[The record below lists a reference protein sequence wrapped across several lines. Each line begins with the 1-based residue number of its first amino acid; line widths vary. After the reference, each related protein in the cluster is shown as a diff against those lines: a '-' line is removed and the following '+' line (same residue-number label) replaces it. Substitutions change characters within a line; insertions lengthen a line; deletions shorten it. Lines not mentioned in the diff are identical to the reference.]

1 MPILLILLVVAAL
14 YFVIS
19 GIIVVEQQEVV
30 IIQRLGR
37 YKETLQAG
45 LNFIVPFIEAPKTI
59 SKKVTVNYRD
69 GTSSSY
75 MQKTT
80 RIDLRETVV
89 DFPRQTV
96 ITKDNVSISINAVLY
111 FQIFNPE
118 KSVYNVEN
126 LYEAIE
132 KLTQTTLRQLI
143 GKLELQETLTSRDKI
158 NTELR
163 ETIDSASD
171 KWGVKVNRIEL
182 QDIMPPKDIQAAM
195 DKQMKAERE
204 KRAMIYEA
212 EGQKES
218 AIRIAEGEKEAAIR
232 QAEGEKEAAIL
243 KAEGI
248 SQARIIEADAE
259 KEAINRIIE
268 ALSGKGQ
275 ADKYLIAMKY
285 LETMKD
291 MTSGKDNKVVYMPY
305 EATAALSSVDGI
317 KELLT
322 TTTKKSA

>member
-1 MPILLILLVVAAL
+1 METFLTLLVLLAL
-14 YFVIS
+14 YFVIK
-19 GIIVVEQQEVV
+19 GCIIVEQQEVV
-30 IIQRLGR
+30 IIQRLGK
-37 YKETLQAG
+37 YKETLSAG
-45 LNFIVPFIEAPKTI
+45 LNFIVPFIDSPKNI
-59 SKKVTVNYRD
+59 YKKVTINYRD
-69 GTSSSY
+69 GGSSSY
-75 MQKTT
+75 MQKTS
-80 RIDLRETVV
+80 RIDLRETVC
-89 DFPRQTV
+89 DFPRQSV

-118 KSVYNVEN
+118 KSVYGVEN

-182 QDIMPPKDIQAAM
+182 QDITPPADIQAAM

-212 EGQKES
+212 EGEKES
-218 AIRIAEGEKEAAIR
+218 SIRIAEGQKEAAIR
-232 QAEGEKEAAIL
+232 QAEGEKESAIL

-248 SQARIIEADAE
+248 AQARMIEAEAE

-268 ALSGKGQ
+268 ALSAKGQ

-285 LETMKD
+285 LETLKE
-291 MTSGKDNKVVYMPY
+291 MTTGKDNKVVYLPY
-305 EATAALSSVDGI
+305 EASAIMSSLDGI
-317 KELLT
+317 KEMLAV
-322 TTTKKSA
+322 KKSA

>member
-1 MPILLILLVVAAL
+1 METFLTLLVIL
-14 YFVIS
+14 TIYFVIK
-19 GIIVVEQQEVV
+19 GCIIVEQQEVV
-30 IIQRLGR
+30 IIQRLGK
-37 YKETLQAG
+37 YKETLSAG
-45 LNFIVPFIEAPKTI
+45 LNFIVPFIDSPKNI
-59 SKKVTVNYRD
+59 YKKVTINYRD
-69 GTSSSY
+69 GGSSSY
-75 MQKTT
+75 MQKTS
-80 RIDLRETVV
+80 RIDLRETVC
-89 DFPRQTV
+89 DFPRQSV

-118 KSVYNVEN
+118 KSVYGVEN

-182 QDIMPPKDIQAAM
+182 QDITPPADIQAAM

-212 EGQKES
+212 EGEKES
-218 AIRIAEGEKEAAIR
+218 SIRIAEGQKEAAIR
-232 QAEGEKEAAIL
+232 QAEGQKEAAIL

-248 SQARIIEADAE
+248 AQARMVEAEAE

-268 ALSGKGQ
+268 ALSAKGQ

-285 LETMKD
+285 LETLKE
-291 MTSGKDNKVVYMPY
+291 MTTGKDNKVVYLPY
-305 EATAALSSVDGI
+305 EASAVMSSLDGI
-317 KELLT
+317 KEMLAA
-322 TTTKKSA
+322 KKSA

>member
-1 MPILLILLVVAAL
+1 MSTLLTLIIFTAL
-14 YFVIS
+14 FIAIK
-19 GIIVVEQQEVV
+19 GCMIVEQQEVV
-30 IIQRLGR
+30 IIQRLGK
-37 YKETLQAG
+37 YKETLSAG
-45 LNFIVPFIEAPKTI
+45 LNFIVPFIDTPKI
-59 SKKVTVNYRD
+59 VSRKVTVNYRD
-69 GTSSSY
+69 GSTTSY

-80 RIDLRETVV
+80 RIDLRETVC
-89 DFPRQTV
+89 DFPRQSV

-111 FQIFNPE
+111 FQIINPE
-118 KSVYNVEN
+118 KSVYGVEN

-143 GKLELQETLTSRDKI
+143 GKLDLQETLTSRDKI

-163 ETIDSASD
+163 EILDAASD

-182 QDIMPPKDIQAAM
+182 QDITPPSDIQQAM

-218 AIRIAEGEKEAAIR
+218 AIRIAEGQKEAAIR
-232 QAEGEKEAAIL
+232 DAEGQKEAAIL

-248 SQARIIEADAE
+248 AQARMVEAEAE
-259 KEAINRIIE
+259 KEAITRIIE
-268 ALSGKGQ
+268 ALHAKGQ

-285 LETMKD
+285 LETMKE
-291 MTSGKDNKVVYMPY
+291 MTSGKDNKIVYMPY
-305 EATAALSSVDGI
+305 EASAVLSSVDGI
-317 KELLT
+317 KEML
-322 TTTKKSA
+322 TTKKGA

>member
-1 MPILLILLVVAAL
+1 MPTFLILLVVLAI
-14 YFVIS
+14 YFVMK
-19 GIIVVEQQEVV
+19 GCIIVEQQEVV
-30 IIQRLGR
+30 IIQRLGK
-37 YKETLQAG
+37 YKETLSAG
-45 LNFIVPFIEAPKTI
+45 LNFIVPFIDSPKTI
-59 SKKVTVNYRD
+59 YRKVTVNYRD

-75 MQKTT
+75 MQKSS

-89 DFPRQTV
+89 DFPRQSV

-118 KSVYNVEN
+118 KSVYGVEN

-163 ETIDSASD
+163 ETIDNASD

-182 QDIMPPKDIQAAM
+182 QDITPPKDIQTAM

-232 QAEGEKEAAIL
+232 QAEGEKESAIL
-243 KAEGI
+243 KAEGVA
-248 SQARIIEADAE
+248 QARMVEAEAE

-268 ALSGKGQ
+268 ALSTKGQ

-285 LETMKD
+285 LETMKE
-291 MTSGKDNKVVYMPY
+291 MTSGQNNKVVYMPY
-305 EATAALSSVDGI
+305 EASAVLSSIDGI
-317 KELLT
+317 KEMLIS
-322 TTTKKSA
+322 KKSA

>member
-1 MPILLILLVVAAL
+1 MMSTLLILLVLAAV
-14 YFVIS
+14 FIAVK
-19 GIIVVEQQEVV
+19 GCIIVEQQEVV
-30 IIQRLGR
+30 IVQRLGK
-37 YKETLQAG
+37 YKETLSAG
-45 LNFIVPFIEAPKTI
+45 LNFIVPFIDEPKII

-69 GTSSSY
+69 GGSSSY

-80 RIDLRETVV
+80 RIDLRETVC
-89 DFPRQTV
+89 DFPRQSV

-118 KSVYNVEN
+118 KSVYGVEN

-143 GKLELQETLTSRDKI
+143 GKLDLQETLTSRDKI

-163 ETIDSASD
+163 EILDQASD

-182 QDIMPPKDIQAAM
+182 QDITPPSDIQAAM

-218 AIRIAEGEKEAAIR
+218 AIRIAEGQKEAAIR
-232 QAEGEKEAAIL
+232 AAEGDKEAAIL
-243 KAEGI
+243 KAEGVA
-248 SQARIIEADAE
+248 QARMVEAEAE
-259 KEAINRIIE
+259 KEAISRIIE
-268 ALSGKGQ
+268 ALHTKGQ

-285 LETMKD
+285 LETMKE
-291 MTSGKDNKVVYMPY
+291 MTSGKDNKIVYMPY
-305 EATAALSSVDGI
+305 EASAVLSSVDGI
-317 KELLT
+317 KEMLLT
-322 TTTKKSA
+322 KKGA

>member
-1 MPILLILLVVAAL
+1 MSTLLILLVLAAV
-14 YFVIS
+14 FIAIK
-19 GIIVVEQQEVV
+19 GCIIVEQQEVV
-30 IIQRLGR
+30 IVQRLGK
-37 YKETLQAG
+37 YKETLSAG
-45 LNFIVPFIEAPKTI
+45 LNFIVPFIDEPKII

-69 GTSSSY
+69 GGSSSY

-80 RIDLRETVV
+80 RIDLRETVC
-89 DFPRQTV
+89 DFPRQSV

-118 KSVYNVEN
+118 KSVYGVEN

-143 GKLELQETLTSRDKI
+143 GKLDLQETLTSRDKI

-163 ETIDSASD
+163 EILDQASD

-182 QDIMPPKDIQAAM
+182 QDITPPSDIQAAM

-218 AIRIAEGEKEAAIR
+218 AIRIAEGQKEAAIR
-232 QAEGEKEAAIL
+232 AAEGDKEAAIL
-243 KAEGI
+243 KAEGVA
-248 SQARIIEADAE
+248 QARMVEAEAE
-259 KEAINRIIE
+259 KEAISRIIE
-268 ALSGKGQ
+268 ALHTKGQ

-285 LETMKD
+285 LETMKE
-291 MTSGKDNKVVYMPY
+291 MTSGKDNKIVYMPY
-305 EATAALSSVDGI
+305 EASAVLSSVDGI
-317 KELLT
+317 KEMLLT
-322 TTTKKSA
+322 KKGA

>member
-1 MPILLILLVVAAL
+1 MSTLLALLVL
-14 YFVIS
+14 GVIAIAIK
-19 GIIVVEQQEVV
+19 GCVIVEQQEVI

-37 YKETLQAG
+37 YKETLTAG
-45 LNFIVPFIEAPKTI
+45 LNFIIPFIDSPKPFYR
-59 SKKVTVNYRD
+59 KVTVNYRD
-69 GTSSSY
+69 GSSSSF
-75 MQKTT
+75 MQKGD
-80 RIDLRETVV
+80 RIDLRETVC
-89 DFPRQTV
+89 DFPRQSV

-111 FQIFNPE
+111 FQIINPE
-118 KSVYNVEN
+118 KAVYGVEN

-163 ETIDSASD
+163 ETIDGASD

-182 QDIMPPKDIQAAM
+182 QDITPPADIQNAM

-212 EGQKES
+212 EGEKES
-218 AIRIAEGEKEAAIR
+218 SIRIAEGKKEAAIR
-232 QAEGEKEAAIL
+232 QAEGEKESAIL

-248 SQARIIEADAE
+248 AKARIVEADAE
-259 KEAINRIIE
+259 KEAITRIIE
-268 ALSGKGQ
+268 ALNTKGQ

-285 LETMKD
+285 LETLKE
-291 MTSGKDNKVVYMPY
+291 MTSGEDNKVVYIPY
-305 EATAALSSVDGI
+305 EATAMLSSIDGI
-317 KELLT
+317 KEMLAA
-322 TTTKKSA
+322 KKPFIK

>member
-1 MPILLILLVVAAL
+1 MSTFLTLLIVLAIFIA
-14 YFVIS
+14 IK
-19 GIIVVEQQEVV
+19 GCMIVEQQEVV
-30 IIQRLGR
+30 IIQRLGK
-37 YKETLQAG
+37 YKETLSAG
-45 LNFIVPFIEAPKTI
+45 LNFIVPFIDTPKVVTR
-59 SKKVTVNYRD
+59 KVTINYRNGD
-69 GTSSSY
+69 TSSY

-80 RIDLRETVV
+80 RIDLRETVC
-89 DFPRQTV
+89 DFPRQSV

-111 FQIFNPE
+111 FQIINPE
-118 KSVYNVEN
+118 KSVYGVEN

-143 GKLELQETLTSRDKI
+143 GKLDLQETLTSRDKI

-163 ETIDSASD
+163 EILDAASD

-182 QDIMPPKDIQAAM
+182 QDITPPSDIQSAM

-248 SQARIIEADAE
+248 AQARMVEAEAE
-259 KEAINRIIE
+259 KEAISRIIE
-268 ALSGKGQ
+268 ALHTKGQ

-285 LETMKD
+285 LETMKE
-291 MTSGKDNKVVYMPY
+291 MTSGKDNKIVYMPY
-305 EATAALSSVDGI
+305 EASAVLSSVDGI
-317 KELLT
+317 KEMLLT
-322 TTTKKSA
+322 KKGA

>member
-1 MPILLILLVVAAL
+1 MSTLLFLLIIAAI
-14 YFVIS
+14 YVTIK
-19 GIIVVEQQEVV
+19 GCIIVEQQEVV
-30 IIQRLGR
+30 IIQRLGK
-37 YKETLQAG
+37 YKETLTAG
-45 LNFIVPFIEAPKTI
+45 LRFIIPFIDSPKNI
-59 SKKVTVNYRD
+59 YRKVTVNYPN

-75 MQKTT
+75 MQKTN
-80 RIDLRETVV
+80 RIDLRETVC
-89 DFPRQTV
+89 DFPRQSV

-118 KSVYNVEN
+118 KSVYGVEN

-182 QDIMPPKDIQAAM
+182 QDITPPADIQAAM

-212 EGQKES
+212 EGEKES

-232 QAEGEKEAAIL
+232 RAEGEKEASVL
-243 KAEGI
+243 KATGI
-248 SQARIIEADAE
+248 AQARMVEADAE
-259 KEAINRIIE
+259 KEAIKLIIE
-268 ALSGKGQ
+268 ALSTKGQ

-285 LETMKD
+285 LETMKE
-291 MTSGKDNKVVYMPY
+291 MTSGKDNKIVYMPY
-305 EATAALSSVDGI
+305 EASAVLSSVDGI
-317 KELLT
+317 KEMFHNA
-322 TTTKKSA
+322 KKSA

>member
-1 MPILLILLVVAAL
+1 MSTLLVLLVLLAIFIA
-14 YFVIS
+14 IK
-19 GIIVVEQQEVV
+19 GCIIVEQQEVV
-30 IIQRLGR
+30 IVQRLGK
-37 YKETLQAG
+37 YKETLSAG
-45 LNFIVPFIEAPKTI
+45 LNFIVPFIDTPKAF
-59 SKKVTVNYRD
+59 SRKVTVNYRD
-69 GTSSSY
+69 GGSSSY
-75 MQKTT
+75 LQKTT
-80 RIDLRETVV
+80 RIDLRETVC
-89 DFPRQTV
+89 DFPRQSV

-118 KSVYNVEN
+118 KSVYGVEN

-143 GKLELQETLTSRDKI
+143 GKLDLQETLTSRDKI

-163 ETIDSASD
+163 EILDQASD

-182 QDIMPPKDIQAAM
+182 QDITPPADIQAAM

-218 AIRIAEGEKEAAIR
+218 AMRIAEGQKEAAIR
-232 QAEGEKEAAIL
+232 EAEGQKQSAIL

-248 SQARIIEADAE
+248 AQARMVEAEAE
-259 KEAINRIIE
+259 KEAISRIIE
-268 ALSGKGQ
+268 ALHTKGQ

-285 LETMKD
+285 LETMKE
-291 MTSGKDNKVVYMPY
+291 MTSGKDNKIVYMPY
-305 EATAALSSVDGI
+305 EASAVLSSVDGI
-317 KELLT
+317 KEMLLT
-322 TTTKKSA
+322 KKGA

>member
-1 MPILLILLVVAAL
+1 MQTFLLLLVIAAL
-14 YFVIS
+14 YFVIK
-19 GIIVVEQQEVV
+19 GCIIVEQQEVV
-30 IIQRLGR
+30 IIQRLGK
-37 YKETLQAG
+37 YKETLSAG
-45 LNFIVPFIEAPKTI
+45 LNFIVPFIDSPKTI
-59 SKKVTVNYRD
+59 YKKVTVNYRD
-69 GTSSSY
+69 GSSSY

-89 DFPRQTV
+89 DFPRQSV
-96 ITKDNVSISINAVLY
+96 ITRDNVSISINAVLY

-118 KSVYNVEN
+118 KSVYGVEN

-163 ETIDSASD
+163 ETIDGASD

-182 QDIMPPKDIQAAM
+182 QDITPPKDIQMAM

-212 EGQKES
+212 EGTKES

-243 KAEGI
+243 KAEGVA
-248 SQARIIEADAE
+248 QARMVEAEAE

-268 ALSGKGQ
+268 ALSSKGQ

-285 LETMKD
+285 LDTMKD
-291 MTSGKDNKVVYMPY
+291 ITSGKDNKIVYMPY
-305 EATAALSSVDGI
+305 EASAVLSSVDGI

-322 TTTKKSA
+322 AKKTA

>member
-1 MPILLILLVVAAL
+1 METFLTLLVLLAL
-14 YFVIS
+14 YFVIK
-19 GIIVVEQQEVV
+19 GCIIVEQQEVV
-30 IIQRLGR
+30 IIQRLGK
-37 YKETLQAG
+37 YKETLSAG
-45 LNFIVPFIEAPKTI
+45 LNFIVPFIDSPKNI
-59 SKKVTVNYRD
+59 YKKVTINYRD
-69 GTSSSY
+69 GGSSSY
-75 MQKTT
+75 MQKTS
-80 RIDLRETVV
+80 RIDLRETVC
-89 DFPRQTV
+89 DFPRQSV

-118 KSVYNVEN
+118 KSVYGVEN

-182 QDIMPPKDIQAAM
+182 QDITPPTDIQAAM

-212 EGQKES
+212 EGEKES
-218 AIRIAEGEKEAAIR
+218 SIRIAEGQKEAAIR

-248 SQARIIEADAE
+248 AQARMVEAEAE

-268 ALSGKGQ
+268 ALSTKGQ

-285 LETMKD
+285 LETLKE
-291 MTSGKDNKVVYMPY
+291 MTTGKDNKVVYLPY
-305 EATAALSSVDGI
+305 EASAVMSSLDGI
-317 KELLT
+317 KEMLSA
-322 TTTKKSA
+322 KKSA

>member
-1 MPILLILLVVAAL
+1 MSTLLILLVLLAIFIA
-14 YFVIS
+14 YK
-19 GIIVVEQQEVV
+19 GCIIVEQQEVV
-30 IIQRLGR
+30 IIQRLGK
-37 YKETLQAG
+37 YKETLGAG
-45 LNFIVPFIEAPKTI
+45 LNFIVPFIDTPKTFYR
-59 SKKVTVNYRD
+59 KVNINYNN
-69 GTSSSY
+69 GTTSSY
-75 MQKTT
+75 MQSTT
-80 RIDLRETVV
+80 RIDLRETVC
-89 DFPRQTV
+89 DFPRQSV

-118 KSVYNVEN
+118 KSVYGVEN

-143 GKLELQETLTSRDKI
+143 GKLDLQETLTSRDKI

-163 ETIDSASD
+163 EILDQASD

-182 QDIMPPKDIQAAM
+182 QDITPPSDIQAAM

-218 AIRIAEGEKEAAIR
+218 AMRIAEGQKEAAIR
-232 QAEGEKEAAIL
+232 EAEGQKEAAIL

-248 SQARIIEADAE
+248 AQARMVEAEAE
-259 KEAINRIIE
+259 KEAISRIIE
-268 ALSGKGQ
+268 ALSSKGQ

-285 LETMKD
+285 LETMKE
-291 MTSGKDNKVVYMPY
+291 MTSGQDNKIVYMPY
-305 EATAALSSVDGI
+305 EATAVLSSVDGI
-317 KELLT
+317 KEMLLS
-322 TTTKKSA
+322 KKGA

>member
-1 MPILLILLVVAAL
+1 MSILLILIILAAI
-14 YFVIS
+14 FIAIK
-19 GIIVVEQQEVV
+19 GCIIVEQQEV
-30 IIQRLGR
+30 IIVQRLGK
-37 YKETLQAG
+37 YKETLSAG
-45 LNFIVPFIEAPKTI
+45 LNFIVPFIDEPKVI

-69 GTSSSY
+69 GGTSSY

-80 RIDLRETVV
+80 RIDLRETVC
-89 DFPRQTV
+89 DFPRQSV

-118 KSVYNVEN
+118 KSVYGVEN

-143 GKLELQETLTSRDKI
+143 GKLDLQETLTSRDKI

-163 ETIDSASD
+163 EILDQASD

-182 QDIMPPKDIQAAM
+182 QDITPPSDIQAAM

-218 AIRIAEGEKEAAIR
+218 AIRIAEGQKEAAIR
-232 QAEGEKEAAIL
+232 AAEGDKEAAIL

-248 SQARIIEADAE
+248 AQARMVEAEAE
-259 KEAINRIIE
+259 KEAISRIIE
-268 ALSGKGQ
+268 ALHTKGQ

-285 LETMKD
+285 LETMKE
-291 MTSGKDNKVVYMPY
+291 MTSGKDNKIVYMPY
-305 EATAALSSVDGI
+305 EASAVLSSVDGI
-317 KELLT
+317 KEMLLT
-322 TTTKKSA
+322 KKGA